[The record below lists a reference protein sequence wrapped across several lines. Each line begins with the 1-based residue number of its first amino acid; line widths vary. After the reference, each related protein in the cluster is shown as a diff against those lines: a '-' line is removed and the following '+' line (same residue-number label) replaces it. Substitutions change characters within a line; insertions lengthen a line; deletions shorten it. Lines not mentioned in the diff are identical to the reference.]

1 MTDTSGTTA
10 TRGDHTGALASA
22 LEGALAGALD
32 RHDLAGALADLATD
46 GYAVVPGVLDA
57 DQVADVVDRLWA
69 ARDESERRGMRT
81 YIPGLDPNP
90 SNVRVFNLLDLDP
103 VFRTL
108 IAHPVADA
116 LATGLL
122 GADYIVSNF
131 TANIARPGSRS
142 MMIHSDQ
149 SFVAPEP
156 WLTPWSINVIWCLCD
171 LRADNGAT
179 LYAPGTHRV
188 TSRSELPD
196 DLTELGARMVPFDAP
211 AGSVVAMDG
220 RVWHTSGANITA
232 DEDRPLL
239 FGYYTRPFV
248 RPQWNH
254 PVALRPEVQAELDP
268 VMRTRLGL
276 DISLNVGRV

>member
-1 MTDTSGTTA
+1 MQVDHGEIDMTDTA
-10 TRGDHTGALASA
+10 RAR
-22 LEGALAGALD
+22 EGRD
-32 RHDLAGALADLATD
+32 RAHVLAGALADVATH
-46 GYAVVPGVLDA
+46 GYAVVPDVLDA
-57 DQVADVVDRLWA
+57 DEVAHVVERLWA

-81 YIPGLDPNP
+81 FIPGLDPNA

-103 VFRTL
+103 VFRQL

-116 LATGLL
+116 LVAGLL

-149 SFVAPEP
+149 SLVAPEP
-156 WLTPWSINVIWCLCD
+156 WLTPWSINIIWCLCD

-179 LYAPGTHRV
+179 LFAPGTHRI
-188 TSRSELPD
+188 TSRAELPD
-196 DLTELGARMVPFDAP
+196 DLAELGAQMVPFEAP
-211 AGSVVAMDG
+211 AGAVVAMDG
-220 RVWHTSGANITA
+220 RLWHTSGANITI

-268 VMRTRLGL
+268 VMRARLGL
-276 DISLNVGRV
+276 DIALNIGRG

>member
-1 MTDTSGTTA
+1 MSDT
-10 TRGDHTGALASA
+10 TRMPEGQDRTGALAV
-22 LEGALAGALD
+22 
-32 RHDLAGALADLATD
+32 ALADAPSELATN
-46 GYAVVPGVLDA
+46 GYTVVPDVLDA
-57 DQVADVVDRLWA
+57 DEVAHAVERLWA

-81 YIPGLDPNP
+81 FIPGLDPNA

-103 VFRTL
+103 VFRQL

-116 LATGLL
+116 LVAGLL

-149 SFVAPEP
+149 SLVAPEP
-156 WLTPWSINVIWCLCD
+156 WLTPWSINIIWCLCD

-179 LYAPGTHRV
+179 LFAPGTHRI
-188 TSRSELPD
+188 TQRADLPD
-196 DLTELGARMVPFDAP
+196 DLAELGAQMVPFEAP
-211 AGSVVAMDG
+211 AGAVVAMDG
-220 RVWHTSGANITA
+220 RLWHTSGANITI

-276 DISLNVGRV
+276 DIALNIGRG